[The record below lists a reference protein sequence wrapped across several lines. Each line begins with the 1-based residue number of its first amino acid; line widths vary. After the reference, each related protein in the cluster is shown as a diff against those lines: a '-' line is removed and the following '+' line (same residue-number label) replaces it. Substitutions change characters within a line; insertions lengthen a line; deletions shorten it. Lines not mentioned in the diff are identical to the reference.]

1 MASGEFPISAA
12 LLLINFS
19 LLITWSAADECGTKF
34 VDPSS
39 STVLA
44 QIVVQGK
51 VDTMI
56 PVSHDV
62 LSHSA
67 NVTIAKVYK
76 GMDSLKEMGIPP
88 GGNVMVEKFGPE
100 TDPDECVADMSAMTS
115 EEDLL
120 FFLRPSAS
128 HGVMQLTAL
137 PLPAEITVMATVER
151 SLCATCVSPPKINR
165 VMCRHCAHAPV
176 IRKGKGRKVKMGQR
190 ARLGCYANG
199 KPPPKFYWT
208 KSGVPV
214 TSGSKGIVIR
224 STNTSSLL
232 IVRKVRSA
240 HIGEYVCKAENAIG
254 ESEKA
259 LLLEVNKQTQSSK
272 PKYNVRNAPDK
283 RVCDRVVCLN
293 GGTCYYSPSL
303 DLSFCKCTK
312 GFEGVKCENDISG
325 PEVPRVTTKPL
336 KNVSD
341 PVDNPPS
348 EQLRLNNSMGNI
360 SETSAS
366 RSRTKFSP
374 SLDGIKS
381 NETTH
386 HSVYNNSTS
395 QSSRDMLTTPL
406 ATMSLY
412 ANEGTSTPETTRFPG
427 SNDTQTQTSEPRK
440 HRKDTRENT
449 STSKFRPISNVDDAA
464 LKLIRS
470 RLADNQLKSSQ
481 CSPTFHDFCEN
492 GGTCSY
498 VLVLDVTVCI
508 CPAGFNGSR
517 CQTTF
522 QQKQDF
528 DSNSLKENR
537 TFSNEVG
544 NNTDIIASFSEQTR
558 VSDRERNSVANLKDR
573 IKAHTPKPGKGNRS
587 SRKYQATN
595 KRQLKSKNESKMCRR
610 LHRSKV
616 RSFRSQLRAWS

>member
-1 MASGEFPISAA
+1 MLHSS
-12 LLLINFS
+12 NKFS
-19 LLITWSAADECGTKF
+19 HLPFDC
-34 VDPSS
+34 
-39 STVLA
+39 
-44 QIVVQGK
+44 
-51 VDTMI
+51 
-56 PVSHDV
+56 
-62 LSHSA
+62 
-67 NVTIAKVYK
+67 
-76 GMDSLKEMGIPP
+76 
-88 GGNVMVEKFGPE
+88 
-100 TDPDECVADMSAMTS
+100 
-115 EEDLL
+115 L
-120 FFLRPSAS
+120 FFIFR
-128 HGVMQLTAL
+128 
-137 PLPAEITVMATVER
+137 
-151 SLCATCVSPPKINR
+151 
-165 VMCRHCAHAPV
+165 
-176 IRKGKGRKVKMGQR
+176 
-190 ARLGCYANG
+190 
-199 KPPPKFYWT
+199 
-208 KSGVPV
+208 
-214 TSGSKGIVIR
+214 
-224 STNTSSLL
+224 
-232 IVRKVRSA
+232 
-240 HIGEYVCKAENAIG
+240 YVCKAENAIG

-595 KRQLKSKNESKMCRR
+595 KRQLKSKNESKVTDCLISNGHCLNGGTCRNLTSLSR
-610 LHRSKV
+610 LTCLCPPRFQGERCEILSYPCSRTQANLCFNGGTCYYSVALARIFCRCAEGFTGQRCEASDHSSELGV
-616 RSFRSQLRAWS
+616 RSSGLSPHKVKGTLKKRPSPEISSEIISRLRNGRIKASRCKSKGFCLNKGKCRYIHKLAQNVCICRAGYTGQRCQEPASLQ